1 MTSPDSC
8 FDISDSGF
16 GSAAESTPCPTPYP
30 TRPTS
35 TPVSTLRTSS
45 ASDEQYERTLWRHFP
60 GWAFSERARETRCWA
75 WQFGYDIQKEDARRW
90 ICRACIRKNNPHP
103 RHFEADG
110 IHNAYNHLFN
120 DHGIRAP
127 PGMTQGTAEK
137 KANSKGRKPPG
148 QRTLAESMKLDLHDP
163 REQAIANDFIKR
175 FDKEHFRRLLIDWI
189 VAKNH
194 SFSIAEEAE
203 LHAVFDY
210 LNPSVSA
217 RKANITHTTVRE
229 KIVAAFEQHK
239 QKVIEVLGKAPG
251 LIHISFDGWR
261 SGNRYALYGICCFF
275 RDENNKPCKI
285 TLGLP
290 EVSARHTGPNIAAEI
305 LDVIESYQIQDK
317 IGYFTL
323 DNAKNNDTA
332 MEIIGGELGFVGA
345 RRRGRCF
352 GHTLNLSAK
361 AILFGHDADA
371 FERRISGVG
380 PLTEAEH
387 LIWRKKGP
395 AGKLHNL
402 VIAIHRSDL
411 LTGML
416 RNIQQEAF
424 NKSSDPKLNARK
436 PLDVILDNDTRWLSQ
451 LYMIRRALLLR
462 DYIERLI
469 AHHRIDFEQQN
480 KAKRGGPNKSL
491 TLPFICQPENQL
503 SDKDWEVVEIFAQ
516 ILSYYE
522 ATIKM
527 LEGDGQIRKRKRG
540 WTGSYGNI
548 WDVIQGFEFLLE
560 QLERFKD
567 IAKDFPDTE
576 HFRININLGWQK
588 LNEYYEIL
596 SETPIYYAGLALHP
610 AYRWKWF
617 ERNWTDRPEWIDEAK
632 NIVHDVWR
640 FEYREAALPGQEPP
654 AVEPVP
660 KQRKTSDNPFQEYLK
675 RNRYTA
681 PEAGHGGLA
690 PGEDEYLHWIT
701 HCESGDGSINDPL
714 AYWHE
719 KRFKY
724 PNLSRMALDFL
735 TIQPMSAECE
745 RLFSAAGRM
754 VNPLRYQLE
763 AQIIGMCQVL
773 RSWLRAGII
782 HELDPFFISVDEEKA
797 NLELAQMSDQQLEGW
812 ATKWLTQVVGV
823 QDEMGVRWG

>member
-45 ASDEQYERTLWRHFP
+45 ASDEQYQRRRAAGP
-60 GWAFSERARETRCWA
+60 GNLDMTSKRKTPADGYAERAFARIIHIHDISKLMVFITRT
-75 WQFGYDIQKEDARRW
+75 I
-90 ICRACIRKNNPHP
+90 ICSTTTGSA
-103 RHFEADG
+103 
-110 IHNAYNHLFN
+110 L
-120 DHGIRAP
+120 RAP

-148 QRTLAESMKLDLHDP
+148 HRTLAESMKLDLHDP

-203 LHAVFDY
+203 LHAIFDY

-290 EVSARHTGPNIAAEI
+290 EFSARHTGPNIAAEI

-371 FERRISGVG
+371 FERRISGAE

-402 VIAIHRSDL
+402 VVAIHRSDL

-480 KAKRGGPNKSL
+480 KVKRGGPKKSL

-540 WTGSYGNI
+540 WTGLYGNI

-596 SETPIYYAGLALHP
+596 SETPIYYTGLTLHP

-632 NIVHDVWR
+632 NMVHDVWR
-640 FEYREAALPGQEPP
+640 FEYREATLPGQEPS
-654 AVEPVP
+654 AVEPVA

-681 PEAGHGGLA
+681 PEAGHDGLT

-735 TIQPMSAECE
+735 TI
-745 RLFSAAGRM
+745 
-754 VNPLRYQLE
+754 
-763 AQIIGMCQVL
+763 
-773 RSWLRAGII
+773 
-782 HELDPFFISVDEEKA
+782 
-797 NLELAQMSDQQLEGW
+797 
-812 ATKWLTQVVGV
+812 
-823 QDEMGVRWG
+823 

>member
-1 MTSPDSC
+1 MALTECC
-8 FDISDSGF
+8 FDVSDSGF
-16 GSAAESTPCPTPYP
+16 GSAPELTPCPTLNS
-30 TRPTS
+30 TESTL
-35 TPVSTLRTSS
+35 TPVSRRTTP
-45 ASDEQYERTLWRHFP
+45 APGDEHYERTLWRHFP
-60 GWAFSERARETRCWA
+60 GWTFSERARETRCWA
-75 WQFGYDIQKEDARRW
+75 WQFGYDIQKEDERRW
-90 ICRACIRKNNPHP
+90 ICRVCIRKNAPNP

-110 IHNAYNHLFN
+110 IQNAYNHLFN
-120 DHGIRAP
+120 HHGIPAP
-127 PGMTQGTAEK
+127 PGMTKGSAEK
-137 KANSKGRKPPG
+137 KLNSKGRRATG
-148 QRTLAESMKLDLHDP
+148 QRTLVESMKLDLKDP

-194 SFSIAEEAE
+194 SFSISEEAE
-203 LHAVFDY
+203 LQAIFDY

-217 RKANITHTTVRE
+217 RKANVTHTTVRE

-239 QKVIEVLGKAPG
+239 QTVIDVLCKAPG
-251 LIHISFDGWR
+251 LIHMSFDGWR
-261 SGNRYALYGICCFF
+261 SGNRHALYGICCFY
-275 RDENNKPCKI
+275 RDENNMPCKI

-290 EVSARHTGPNIAAEI
+290 EVSAKHTGPNIAAEI
-305 LDVIESYQIQDK
+305 LDVIESYQIQHK

-332 MEIIGGELGFVGA
+332 MEIIGAELGFVGS
-345 RRRGRCF
+345 RRRWRCF
-352 GHTLNLSAK
+352 GHILNISAK

-371 FERRISGVG
+371 FERRVSGG
-380 PLTEAEH
+380 EPLTEAEH

-402 VIAIHRSDL
+402 VVAIHRSDL

-416 RNIQQEAF
+416 RSIQQEVFA
-424 NKSSDPKLNARK
+424 KSSDPKLNARK

-469 AHHRIDFEQQN
+469 AHHRIEFEQQH
-480 KAKRGGPNKSL
+480 KTKRGGLRKSL
-491 TLPFICQPENQL
+491 ALPFICQPENQL

-516 ILSYYE
+516 VLTYYE

-527 LEGDGQIRKRKRG
+527 LEGDGRIRKRKRG

-567 IAKDFPDTE
+567 IAKDFPDPE
-576 HFRININLGWQK
+576 HFRVNINLGWQK
-588 LNEYYEIL
+588 LNEYYAML
-596 SETPIYYAGLALHP
+596 GETPIYYTGLALHP

-617 ERNWTDRPEWIDEAK
+617 ERNWADRPEWIDEAK
-632 NIVHDVWR
+632 RIVHDVWR
-640 FEYREAALPGQEPP
+640 FEYREAALLGEEPLAAEP
-654 AVEPVP
+654 AL

-675 RNRYTA
+675 RNRYTS
-681 PEAGHGGLA
+681 PEAGQDGLM
-690 PGEDEYLHWIT
+690 PVEDEYLHWIT

-719 KRFKY
+719 KRYKY
-724 PNLSRMALDFL
+724 PNLSRMALDYL

-754 VNPLRYQLE
+754 VNPLRHQLE

-782 HELDPFFISVDEEKA
+782 NDLDPFFISVNEEQVDM
-797 NLELAQMSDQQLEGW
+797 ELAQMSGQQLEEW
-812 ATKWLTQVVGV
+812 ATKWLTQMESV
-823 QDEMGVRWG
+823 QEEMEASWR